1 MVTGIV
7 APIFQHN
14 FFLELCSLNPQKMKY
29 FGTDGRNISLKTIK
43 GTVYVFAAQAFY
55 AYFAI
60 SMTLF
65 SENAK
70 FSNIIKNW
78 LVCAFGTKTKIF
90 SRFFSILDLVAF
102 FSKRV
107 NQILISLFASW
118 KSERDLFF
126 TVYL

>member
-43 GTVYVFAAQAFY
+43 GTVFVFAAQAFY

-90 SRFFSILDLVAF
+90 PDFSAF
-102 FSKRV
+102 
-107 NQILISLFASW
+107 LISWHFSR
-118 KSERDLFF
+118 KE
-126 TVYL
+126 

>member
-1 MVTGIV
+1 MPSVMG
-7 APIFQHN
+7 
-14 FFLELCSLNPQKMKY
+14 EY
-29 FGTDGRNISLKTIK
+29 KTIK
-43 GTVYVFAAQAFY
+43 GTVFVFVAQAFY

-65 SENAK
+65 SENA
-70 FSNIIKNW
+70 NIIKNW